1 MDSSSI
7 TSFRFES
14 CTGWDGKHKKIATKV
29 SLIGDR
35 NGLPVDALF
44 GEGSKHDLRFID
56 EHVENLR
63 GRRIDVL
70 NLDKGYIASPKQ
82 NGGF

>member
-1 MDSSSI
+1 MDAQ
-7 TSFRFES
+7 F
-14 CTGWDGKHKKIATKV
+14 GK
-29 SLIGDR
+29 
-35 NGLPVDALF
+35 
-44 GEGSKHDLRFID
+44 GSKHDLGFVD

-63 GRRIDVL
+63 GRRGDVL